1 MTTLSP
7 QPELISSSAAGATPS
22 FAGALRSEW
31 IKLRSLRSTIWSYA
45 IVIAIS
51 IGMAALVAFALTTMP
66 EGPAV
71 VDTADGSAAL
81 VVQASAAGVLFAQLV
96 AGVLGVLVISGEYT
110 TGMIRS
116 TFAAIPTRLPA
127 LAAKAVVLFAATF
140 LVGLVA
146 NLAGYV
152 AASLVFASEGISAP
166 LTEPAVFWPILGA
179 ALWLAMVAL
188 FALGVGT
195 LVRSSAGG
203 IAAVLGVLLLLP
215 TVLQLIPA
223 EWAQDLVPYLF
234 STAGAGIY
242 SSSSLEPA
250 GDAFGVWVNL
260 LIAGTW
266 VAVSLIS
273 AAVLMRRRDA

>member
-1 MTTLSP
+1 MTTLSL
-7 QPELISSSAAGATPS
+7 QSELRPSKPNGADPS
-22 FAGALRSEW
+22 FGGALRSEW
-31 IKLRSLRSTIWSYA
+31 IKLRSLRSTVWSYA

-51 IGMAALVAFALTTMP
+51 LGMAALVAFALTTMP
-66 EGPAV
+66 EG
-71 VDTADGSAAL
+71 SAAIDATDGTAGS
-81 VVQASAAGVLFAQLV
+81 VVQASLAGVLFAQLV

-140 LVGLVA
+140 LVGIVA

-152 AASLVFASEGISAP
+152 AASLVFAGEGISAP
-166 LTEPAVFWPILGA
+166 LAEPAVFWPILGA
-179 ALWLAMVAL
+179 AVWLAMVAL
-188 FALGVGT
+188 FALGVGAV
-195 LVRSSAGG
+195 VRSSAGG

-215 TVLQLIPA
+215 IVLQLIPA

-234 STAGAGIY
+234 STAGSGIY
-242 SSSSLEPA
+242 SSSSLESV
-250 GDAFGVWVNL
+250 GDAFGVWANL
-260 LIAGTW
+260 LVAGIW
-266 VAVSLIS
+266 VTVSLTA